1 MARFKTDYSLS
12 DLWRDALGGTT
23 AMFVALPL
31 AVAYGVV
38 SGLGAAAGLYGAVAV
53 GLFTALFGGTSTQI
67 SGPTAPMT
75 IIMAVIVTDYSNT
88 LSEALLIVMLA
99 GVMQMVIGLLR
110 LGRFVAYTPYTVVAS
125 FMTAIGILVMAIQ
138 VLPLLGSAPASGG
151 VIGMLSGL
159 PDALRTVN
167 YSALAIGCTTLGV
180 AITWPSRLHRYL
192 PRTLAGLA
200 AGTAL
205 GVLWLGD
212 APVLGPVPTT
222 LMVPDLT
229 LPTINFLLDALQP
242 ALLLAS
248 IGSIV
253 SLLTALAADSLTR
266 TSHDPERELVSQG
279 LGNLAAGLIGGLPG
293 AGTPVYTVA
302 NIRAGARTRVSGL
315 ICALLLLA
323 LLLGLAPYADP
334 IPLAALAGVLFK
346 VGWDLVDWSLL
357 MRLRRLRGEYA
368 VTIVVTTLIAVL
380 IGPIMA
386 VVLGMII
393 SFLAGALRVGQLEL
407 DSVISVPLLD
417 SVFLYDDDDEPE
429 DADPFSAR
437 VGMLVLKGNLTVA
450 SSKKLVRI
458 ISIDLLEH
466 EVVILDFAGVT
477 FMDDSAATVVR
488 QLIDL
493 AADEGTPTIVTGS
506 SGEIA
511 GTLDAFDV
519 LHSVPGERIVE
530 DQDQARSIARQI
542 LRLDPA

>member
-1 MARFKTDYSLS
+1 MARFKIDYSLS
-12 DLWRDALGGTT
+12 DLWQDTLGGST

-53 GLFTALFGGTSTQI
+53 GFFTAVFGGTSTQI
-67 SGPTAPMT
+67 SGPTAPMA
-75 IIMAVIVTDYSNT
+75 IIMAVIVADYADT
-88 LSEALLIVMLA
+88 LSEALMIVMLA
-99 GVMQMVIGLLR
+99 GVMQIVIGLLK
-110 LGRFVAYTPYTVVAS
+110 LGRFVAYTPYVVVAS

-138 VLPLLGSAPASGG
+138 VLPMLGSAPAPGG
-151 VIGMLSGL
+151 IIGMLLGL
-159 PDALRTVN
+159 PDALRAIN
-167 YSALAIGCTTLGV
+167 YSALAIGCVTLGV
-180 AITWPSRLHRYL
+180 AITWPSRLRRYL
-192 PRTLAGLA
+192 PPTLAGLA

-229 LPTINFLLDALQP
+229 LPSITFLLDALQP

-266 TSHDPERELVSQG
+266 TSHNPERELVSQG

-293 AGTPVYTVA
+293 AGTPVYTIA
-302 NIRAGARTRVSGL
+302 NIRAGGRTRVSGL

-346 VGWDLVDWSLL
+346 VGWDLVDWALL
-357 MRLRRLRGEYA
+357 ARLNRLRGEYA
-368 VTIVVTTLIAVL
+368 VTIVVTTLIAVF

-393 SFLAGALRVGQLEL
+393 SFLAGALRVGQQEL

-417 SVFLYDDDDEPE
+417 SVFLYDDDEPE

-493 AADEGTPTIVTGS
+493 AASEGTPTIVTGS

-511 GTLDAFDV
+511 ETLDAFDV

-530 DQDQARSIARQI
+530 DQDQARGLVRQI
-542 LRLDPA
+542 LGLDPA

>member
-1 MARFKTDYSLS
+1 MALFKTNYSLS
-12 DLWRDALGGTT
+12 DLWQDTLGGTT

-38 SGLGAAAGLYGAVAV
+38 AGLGAAAGLYGAVAV
-53 GLFTALFGGTSTQI
+53 GFFTAVFGGTSTQI
-67 SGPTAPMT
+67 SGPTAPMA
-75 IIMAVIVTDYSNT
+75 IIMAVIVTDYSST
-88 LSEALLIVMLA
+88 LSEALMIVMLA
-99 GVMQMVIGLLR
+99 GVMQMVIGLLK
-110 LGRFVAYTPYTVVAS
+110 LGRFVAYTPYVVVAS
-125 FMTAIGILVMAIQ
+125 FMSAIGILVMAIQ
-138 VLPLLGSAPASGG
+138 VLPMLGSAPASGG
-151 VIGMLSGL
+151 VIGMLLGL
-159 PDALRTVN
+159 PDALATIN
-167 YSALAIGCTTLGV
+167 YSALAIGCATLGV
-180 AITWPSRLHRYL
+180 AIVWPGRLHRYL
-192 PRTLAGLA
+192 PPTLAGLA

-229 LPTINFLLDALQP
+229 LPSINFVLDALQP

-302 NIRAGARTRVSGL
+302 NIRAGGRTRVSGL

-357 MRLRRLRGEYA
+357 TRLRRLRGEYA
-368 VTIVVTTLIAVL
+368 VTIVVTTLIAVI

-417 SVFLYDDDDEPE
+417 SVFLYDDDEPE

-493 AADEGTPTIVTGS
+493 AANEGTPTIVTGS

-511 GTLDAFDV
+511 ETLDAFDV

-530 DQDQARSIARQI
+530 DQDQARGLVRQI
-542 LRLDPA
+542 LGLDPA

>member
-1 MARFKTDYSLS
+1 MARFKIDYSLS
-12 DLWRDALGGTT
+12 DLWQDTLGGST

-53 GLFTALFGGTSTQI
+53 GFFTAVFGGTSTQI
-67 SGPTAPMT
+67 SGPTAPMA
-75 IIMAVIVTDYSNT
+75 IIMAVIVADYADT
-88 LSEALLIVMLA
+88 LSEALMIVMLA
-99 GVMQMVIGLLR
+99 GVMQIVIGLLK
-110 LGRFVAYTPYTVVAS
+110 LGRFVAYTPYVVVAS

-138 VLPLLGSAPASGG
+138 VLPMLGSAPAPGG
-151 VIGMLSGL
+151 IIGMLLGL
-159 PDALRTVN
+159 PDALRAIN
-167 YSALAIGCTTLGV
+167 YSALAIGCVTLGV
-180 AITWPSRLHRYL
+180 AITWPSRLRRYL
-192 PRTLAGLA
+192 PPTLAGLA

-229 LPTINFLLDALQP
+229 LPSITFLLDALQP

-266 TSHDPERELVSQG
+266 TSHNPERELVSQG

-293 AGTPVYTVA
+293 AGTPVYTIA
-302 NIRAGARTRVSGL
+302 NIRAGGRTRVSGL

-357 MRLRRLRGEYA
+357 ARLNRLRGEYT
-368 VTIVVTTLIAVL
+368 VTIVVTTLIAVF

-393 SFLAGALRVGQLEL
+393 SFLAGALRVGQQEL

-417 SVFLYDDDDEPE
+417 SVFLYDDDEPE

-493 AADEGTPTIVTGS
+493 AASEGTPTIVTGS

-511 GTLDAFDV
+511 ETLDAFDV

-530 DQDQARSIARQI
+530 DQDQARGLVRQI
-542 LRLDPA
+542 LGLDPA

>member
-53 GLFTALFGGTSTQI
+53 GFFTAVFGGTSTQI
-67 SGPTAPMT
+67 SGPTAPMA

-88 LSEALLIVMLA
+88 LSEALMIVMLA
-99 GVMQMVIGLLR
+99 GVFQIMIGLLR
-110 LGRFVAYTPYTVVAS
+110 LGQFVAYTPHVVVAS

-138 VLPLLGSAPASGG
+138 VLPMLGSAPAPGG

-159 PDALRTVN
+159 PDALRTIN
-167 YSALAIGCTTLGV
+167 YSALAIGCSTLGV
-180 AITWPSRLHRYL
+180 AIIWPKRLHRYL

-200 AGTAL
+200 AGTTL
-205 GVLWLGD
+205 GLLWLGD

-229 LPTINFLLDALQP
+229 LPSISFLLDALQP

-293 AGTPVYTVA
+293 GGTPVYTVA
-302 NIRAGARTRVSGL
+302 NIRAGGHTRVSGL

-357 MRLRRLRGEYA
+357 ARLHRLRSEYA
-368 VTIVVTTLIAVL
+368 VTIVVTTLIAVF
-380 IGPIMA
+380 IGPILA
-386 VVLGMII
+386 VVLGLII

-417 SVFLYDDDDEPE
+417 SVFLYDDDEPE

-437 VGMLVLKGNLTVA
+437 VGMLVLKGSLTVA

-466 EVVILDFAGVT
+466 EVVIFDFAGAT
-477 FMDDSAATVVR
+477 YMDDSAATVVR

-493 AADEGTPTIVTGS
+493 AAHEETPTIVTGS

-511 GTLDAFDV
+511 ETLEAFDV
-519 LHSVPGERIVE
+519 LHSVPSERIVE
-530 DQDQARSIARQI
+530 NQDQARGIARQI
-542 LRLDPA
+542 LGLDPA

>member
-1 MARFKTDYSLS
+1 VARFKTDYSLS
-12 DLWRDALGGTT
+12 DLWQDALGGTT

-67 SGPTAPMT
+67 SGPTAPMA

-99 GVMQMVIGLLR
+99 GVLQMVIGLLR

-167 YSALAIGCTTLGV
+167 YSALAIGCATLGV

-229 LPTINFLLDALQP
+229 LPSINFLLDALQP

-302 NIRAGARTRVSGL
+302 NIRAGGRTRVSGL

-357 MRLRRLRGEYA
+357 MRLRKLRGEYA
-368 VTIVVTTLIAVL
+368 VTIVVTTLIAVF

-417 SVFLYDDDDEPE
+417 SVFLYDDDEPE

-493 AADEGTPTIVTGS
+493 AANEGTPTIVTGS
-506 SGEIA
+506 SGDIA
-511 GTLDAFDV
+511 ETLDAFDV

-530 DQDQARSIARQI
+530 DQDQARGLVRQI
-542 LRLDPA
+542 LGLDPA